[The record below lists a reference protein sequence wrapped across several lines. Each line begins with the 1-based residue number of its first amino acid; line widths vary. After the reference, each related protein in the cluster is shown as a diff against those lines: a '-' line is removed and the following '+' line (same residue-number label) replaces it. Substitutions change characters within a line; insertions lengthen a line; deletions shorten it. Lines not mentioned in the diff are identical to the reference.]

1 MDTACRSRRTLG
13 SVLTPGQVD
22 MPSPAKTVSH
32 TPTYSTGIA
41 WIRCSGVRL
50 MPGDRDDSGFMG
62 SFSVPQ
68 HNVSANSF
76 PYSCAWASAVP
87 SPSAASRGL
96 WRLYSLT
103 AYSTRLSDPDRSRPG
118 LASMLT
124 SARAVNAPLLNPN
137 T

>member
-22 MPSPAKTVSH
+22 LPSPAKTVSH

-41 WIRCSGVRL
+41 CTRCAGVSL

-68 HNVSANSF
+68 HSVSANSF
-76 PYSCAWASAVP
+76 PYSCPWASAAP
-87 SPSAASRGL
+87 SPSAAPRDP
-96 WRLYSLT
+96 RLYSLT

-124 SARAVNAPLLNPN
+124 S
-137 T
+137 